1 MHRSSVFFIIG
12 FLISTT
18 NGFYSSNDDVV
29 ELDPSNFDRL
39 VMQSSDLWI
48 VEFYAPWCG
57 HCQNLVPEW
66 KRVATAL
73 KGIVKIGAVD
83 ADTHKSLGQQYG
95 ISGFPTIKIFGSNK
109 RSPTNYPGGRT
120 ADAIIEQA
128 LNQLRTIVNERLGK
142 RTGGGSSGS
151 GNEGKDTIELTDSNF
166 DSTVIDSE
174 DMWLVEFM
182 APWCGHCKN
191 LAPEWARAAIELKG
205 KVKLGVVDATVHT
218 QLAQRYGI
226 QGFPTIKF
234 FPSGRKDGQA
244 EEYDGGRTS
253 SDIVAWALDK
263 FQANVPAPDVLEIT
277 NQAVLDDNCAEKQ
290 LCIISFLPN
299 ILDCQST
306 CRNEHL
312 TMLKNFAENYKR
324 NRWGW
329 LWVEA
334 FRQQKLEDAVG
345 IGGFGYPAQVAI
357 NTRKGKYAVL
367 KGAFS
372 QTGISSFLKELSA
385 GRLTSPLVPLN
396 GVAEGKLPT
405 IIDSEPWD
413 GQDGKL
419 DFVEDIDLSDV
430 NLDDD
435 DDDDDSNKRKKVI
448 NYRCPKFFQN
458 NLILIMQSLSVYARL
473 FARAIS
479 STEAEHILFN
489 GLLRLSSSTVH
500 TTQTSNN
507 LAITYPSTAIKHA
520 VHLVT
525 VSSGYSSHD
534 NNEYECIIQTK
545 RRNSLI
551 EQKSHPSNVYGDDAF
566 FITKHRLGD
575 FLGVADGVGG
585 WREHGIDPSL
595 FSRSLMD
602 ACKSLIDNKL
612 IDLNPSTLKELLSKG
627 YKQLLEDK
635 QCIIGSSTACI
646 VALHNEER
654 ILHTANLGDS
664 GFVVIRKN
672 TIVHRSQEQQ
682 HYFNSPFQLAIHPT
696 VKDPRLIADSPDLAS
711 VTSFHV
717 EENDFIVI
725 ATDGLWD
732 NLPDATILAE
742 IKQIKVS

>member
-174 DMWLVEFM
+174 DMWLVEFN
-182 APWCGHCKN
+182 CKN

-435 DDDDDSNKRKKVI
+435 DDDDDDDSNKRKKV
-448 NYRCPKFFQN
+448 
-458 NLILIMQSLSVYARL
+458 
-473 FARAIS
+473 
-479 STEAEHILFN
+479 
-489 GLLRLSSSTVH
+489 
-500 TTQTSNN
+500 
-507 LAITYPSTAIKHA
+507 
-520 VHLVT
+520 
-525 VSSGYSSHD
+525 
-534 NNEYECIIQTK
+534 
-545 RRNSLI
+545 
-551 EQKSHPSNVYGDDAF
+551 
-566 FITKHRLGD
+566 
-575 FLGVADGVGG
+575 
-585 WREHGIDPSL
+585 
-595 FSRSLMD
+595 
-602 ACKSLIDNKL
+602 
-612 IDLNPSTLKELLSKG
+612 DL
-627 YKQLLEDK
+627 
-635 QCIIGSSTACI
+635 
-646 VALHNEER
+646 
-654 ILHTANLGDS
+654 
-664 GFVVIRKN
+664 
-672 TIVHRSQEQQ
+672 
-682 HYFNSPFQLAIHPT
+682 
-696 VKDPRLIADSPDLAS
+696 
-711 VTSFHV
+711 
-717 EENDFIVI
+717 
-725 ATDGLWD
+725 
-732 NLPDATILAE
+732 
-742 IKQIKVS
+742 

>member
-18 NGFYSSNDDVV
+18 NGFYSSNDDVI

-109 RSPTNYPGGRT
+109 RSPTNYQGGRT
-120 ADAIIEQA
+120 ADAIVEQA

-142 RTGGGSSGS
+142 RTGGGSSGSGS

-191 LAPEWARAAIELKG
+191 LAPEWARAATELKG

-253 SDIVAWALDK
+253 SDIVTWALDK

-435 DDDDDSNKRKKVI
+435 DDDDDDDSNKRKKV
-448 NYRCPKFFQN
+448 
-458 NLILIMQSLSVYARL
+458 
-473 FARAIS
+473 
-479 STEAEHILFN
+479 
-489 GLLRLSSSTVH
+489 
-500 TTQTSNN
+500 
-507 LAITYPSTAIKHA
+507 
-520 VHLVT
+520 
-525 VSSGYSSHD
+525 
-534 NNEYECIIQTK
+534 
-545 RRNSLI
+545 
-551 EQKSHPSNVYGDDAF
+551 
-566 FITKHRLGD
+566 
-575 FLGVADGVGG
+575 
-585 WREHGIDPSL
+585 
-595 FSRSLMD
+595 
-602 ACKSLIDNKL
+602 
-612 IDLNPSTLKELLSKG
+612 DL
-627 YKQLLEDK
+627 
-635 QCIIGSSTACI
+635 
-646 VALHNEER
+646 
-654 ILHTANLGDS
+654 
-664 GFVVIRKN
+664 
-672 TIVHRSQEQQ
+672 
-682 HYFNSPFQLAIHPT
+682 
-696 VKDPRLIADSPDLAS
+696 
-711 VTSFHV
+711 
-717 EENDFIVI
+717 
-725 ATDGLWD
+725 
-732 NLPDATILAE
+732 
-742 IKQIKVS
+742 